1 MKRIHESEAHV
12 CTTNW
17 VKIGHSNTCPN
28 TSNIPTIKH
37 VLYCATIVSKNLV
50 WQEDSFCFVTPV
62 ANASNHMHCILSDM
76 TVFSRNISYL
86 ILSYVR
92 LRGRLVTYYPPLF
105 TVRNCFSHFRTLV
118 VAVNMAHACAGAP
131 GVIKVEEFLGW
142 QETGRGIF
150 SRDKPDPAPMCLPPE
165 LSFRQCEQ
173 LLEVAPPVQETK
185 YAIAL
190 EVYGRL
196 LNLECD
202 KQIAAAVL
210 WFTGIHT
217 ESKEWAAIH
226 L

>member
-1 MKRIHESEAHV
+1 MYYIVQLLYPR
-12 CTTNW
+12 NW
-17 VKIGHSNTCPN
+17 CGRKTAFVLLLQWRMHQITC
-28 TSNIPTIKH
+28 
-37 VLYCATIVSKNLV
+37 IV
-50 WQEDSFCFVTPV
+50 FCQIWPYFPE
-62 ANASNHMHCILSDM
+62 I
-76 TVFSRNISYL
+76 YL

-105 TVRNCFSHFRTLV
+105 TVQNCFSHFRTLV

-131 GVIKVEEFLGW
+131 GVIKVDEFLGW

-173 LLEVAPPVQETK
+173 LLEVAPPVKETK

>member
-1 MKRIHESEAHV
+1 M
-12 CTTNW
+12 
-17 VKIGHSNTCPN
+17 
-28 TSNIPTIKH
+28 
-37 VLYCATIVSKNLV
+37 
-50 WQEDSFCFVTPV
+50 WQEDSLQKLCYPSGMLYICATY
-62 ANASNHMHCILSDM
+62 CILPIM
-76 TVFSRNISYL
+76 TVYTRNISYL

-118 VAVNMAHACAGAP
+118 VAVNMAHACSGAP